1 MMEGPMM
8 PDNGPAMSNTEK
20 ILLLIREINDKDE
33 EILSLKREIVKRE
46 LWIFILSIMLGIS
59 SITIRCS
66 LILSAGGA

>member
-59 SITIRCS
+59 SITIICS

>member
-20 ILLLIREINDKDE
+20 MLLLIREINDKDE

-46 LWIFILSIMLGIS
+46 LWILILSIMLGLS
-59 SITIRCS
+59 SMIIICS